1 MAVLDLHCCKDF
13 SQVGVSGGYSLVV
26 VLGFL
31 LLWSRGFRER
41 MGSVVAIPKLERTG
55 SVVVAHGLNCSE
67 ASGIFLD
74 QGSNPYLLYWQGE
87 FFFFFFFL
95 IFLFV
100 VNFVIH

>member
-1 MAVLDLHCCKDF
+1 MAVLYLHCCKEF

-41 MGSVVAIPKLERTG
+41 MRSVVAIPKLERTG

-67 ASGIFLD
+67 ASGISLD
-74 QGSNPYLLYWQGE
+74 QGSNPYLLYWEGE
-87 FFFFFFFL
+87 FFTPEPPGKT
-95 IFLFV
+95 
-100 VNFVIH
+100 